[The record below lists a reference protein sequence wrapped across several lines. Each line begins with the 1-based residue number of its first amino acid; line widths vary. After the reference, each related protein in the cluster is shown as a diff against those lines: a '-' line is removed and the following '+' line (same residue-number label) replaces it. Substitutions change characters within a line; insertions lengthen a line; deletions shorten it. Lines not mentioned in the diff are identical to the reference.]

1 MKRRWIMAVTLAAI
15 FAMGARQA
23 RAVDPAAIE
32 RGALELRGASYV
44 ESAEMLFDVVAGGVL
59 SLGTTT
65 GSVDVRT
72 WPRDQI
78 RLVVTKWTK
87 ADDIESARR
96 ILDMFSVRAQHG
108 GKNLKLQALAKTVE
122 CAKAVGVEFTIWV
135 PKSYNLDIKTAKG
148 SINLPEVDGTF
159 SAHTNDGKITVDCS
173 TDDLDVDVEDRTSQG
188 PPRGGG
194 HGDGDVEP

>member
-1 MKRRWIMAVTLAAI
+1 MKRPLVMGVALAAVV
-15 FAMGARQA
+15 ALGARQA

-72 WPRDQI
+72 WPRHQI

-96 ILDMFSVRAQHG
+96 ILDMFCVRAQHG
-108 GKNLKLQALAKTVE
+108 GRNLKLQALAKTKE

-135 PKSYNLDIKTAKG
+135 PRSYNLDIKTAKG
-148 SINLPEVDGTF
+148 SINLPEVDGSF

-173 TDDLDVDVEDRTSQG
+173 TDDLDVDVEDHTSQG
-188 PPRGGG
+188 PPRGGD
-194 HGDGDVEP
+194 HGEGDVEP